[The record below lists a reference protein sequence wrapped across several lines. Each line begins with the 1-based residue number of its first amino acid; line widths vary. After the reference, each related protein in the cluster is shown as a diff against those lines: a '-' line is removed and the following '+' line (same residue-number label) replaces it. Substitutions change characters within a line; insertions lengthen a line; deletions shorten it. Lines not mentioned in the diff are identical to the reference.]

1 MKKFAIVLLVLSL
14 ARVGVA
20 YAETDTATGE
30 AVAGTPTRLLSANQ
44 ELVYVKGEDGQDGQD
59 GADGQD
65 GRDGINGV
73 NGVNGLNGQDGAA
86 GQSVQVTSFTGS
98 EGPCT
103 TGGMKAESAQGTS
116 YICNGTSGK
125 SVIAI
130 PFTGEKGSCKNG
142 GVEFF
147 DNVSAQPVRI
157 CNGSDGANGAN
168 GATGQTGPAGTGG
181 SGGSGGFT
189 YAQGSVLV
197 GACDKFVVIKPLR
210 SFTRA
215 GFVFSG
221 FDIGDN
227 TISVTDT
234 STTPSASLDGGL
246 NSTCLGYKVT
256 VEFFTDSTY
265 PNAPYTSSDHIVC
278 ESKRTMTNY
287 SANSSDTRRLSGG
300 TYGSATSGDFECTAD
315 SSNADPSLRPKFALA
330 YVNTADYSNL
340 IGFQIG

>member
-59 GADGQD
+59 GADGQN
-65 GRDGINGV
+65 GRDGTNGV

-157 CNGSDGANGAN
+157 CNGSDGFNGSN
-168 GATGQTGPAGTGG
+168 GKDGTNTVSTGG
-181 SGGSGGFT
+181 GPVGSFT

-234 STTPSASLDGGL
+234 STTPSSTLDGGL

-256 VEFFTDSTY
+256 VEFFTDSAY